1 MRKYAVFFLSLA
13 CISSN
18 QGVASEP
25 SDNVPPVRFIGGLS
39 WGFTELTFDEKLDA
53 DVAFNTLTATGAVS
67 RGKFYSSLAVSGS
80 PATENIS
87 EEDEIGTAKRSDIDL
102 TIGYRP
108 DASWS
113 VFGGYRAGSTDID
126 FTVRDTTI
134 NQSEFYRENG
144 LFVGVSYSHSLGR
157 SGNLS
162 VSAAFSHYDTDL
174 SFTAGFE
181 GDEEEEEESEEEEP
195 VEFDDLEGRYSGKA
209 NGVSIGLGWVVP
221 LEKSLALLAQYKIN
235 LYDLDVRV
243 DDSVFK
249 PSQRL
254 VYFNLGLLYAF

>member
-1 MRKYAVFFLSLA
+1 MRKYEIFLFSLA
-13 CISSN
+13 CILSN
-18 QGVASEP
+18 QSAASEP
-25 SDNVPPVRFIGGLS
+25 PDKALQVRFIGGIS
-39 WGFTELTFDEKLDA
+39 WGFTELRFDEKFDA
-53 DVAFNTLTATGAVS
+53 DVAFNTLTATGGVS
-67 RGKFYSSLAVSGS
+67 RGKLYSSLTVSGS

-87 EEDEIGTAKRSDIDL
+87 EEDEIGTAKRSDVDL

-126 FTVRDTTI
+126 FTIRDTTI

-144 LFVGVSYSHSLGR
+144 LFAGVSYSHSLGR
-157 SGNLS
+157 SGSLS
-162 VSAAFSHYDTDL
+162 FSAAFSRYDTDL

-181 GDEEEEEESEEEEP
+181 GDEAEEEESEEEEP

-221 LEKSLALLAQYKIN
+221 LEKSLALHAQYKIN
-235 LYDLDVRV
+235 LYDLDVRE

-254 VYFNLGLLYAF
+254 VFFNLGLLYAF